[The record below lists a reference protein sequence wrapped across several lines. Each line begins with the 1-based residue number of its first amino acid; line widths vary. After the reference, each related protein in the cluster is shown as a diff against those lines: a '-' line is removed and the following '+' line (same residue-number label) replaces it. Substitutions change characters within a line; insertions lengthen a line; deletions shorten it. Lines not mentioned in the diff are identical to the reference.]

1 MLDLTPDG
9 NGPKL
14 RDMRTLTQHMERFPD
29 EDACRAYLA
38 SLRWPD
44 GVRCPRCDSPKVHKI
59 GRPWTWQCKV
69 CSKSGYKFTPLVGTI
84 FENTNYPLRTWF
96 QVIYLMF
103 QSKKGMSALQIHRT
117 IGSGSYRTAWYM
129 CHRIRAAMEN
139 EGFDSL
145 MGTVEVD
152 ETYVG
157 GKAKNRHGGG
167 IGGGR
172 KKGEGGHGTSGKV
185 AVVGAIARK
194 GKVIAQVVEKTDVK
208 TLQGFVRKATSDK
221 VDLIATDEAVQYRS
235 IPYNLRR
242 PHKSVDHTS
251 GEYVRGEVH
260 TANIDSFWSLLK
272 RGIMG
277 SYHQVSRDYLPLYL
291 AEFTFRH
298 NARKEPDMFERVI
311 RQA

>member
-1 MLDLTPDG
+1 
-9 NGPKL
+9 
-14 RDMRTLTQHMERFPD
+14 MERFPD
-29 EDACRAYLA
+29 EDSCRAYLA
-38 SLRWPD
+38 ELRWQD
-44 GVRCPRCDSPKVHKI
+44 GVRCPRCASEKVHKI
-59 GRPWTWQCKV
+59 NRPWTWQCKQ
-69 CSKSGYKFTPLVGTI
+69 CTKSGYKFTPLVGTI

-96 QVIYLMF
+96 QVIYLMC

-139 EGFDSL
+139 ESFDKL

-157 GKAKNRHGGG
+157 GKAHNKHGGSG
-167 IGGGR
+167 GSRGGGR
-172 KKGEGGHGTSGKV
+172 RGGRGPSFGKV
-185 AVVGAIARK
+185 TVVGAIARK
-194 GKVIAQVVEKTDVK
+194 GKVIAKVVDATDAK
-208 TLQGFVRKATSDK
+208 TLQGFVNEAVSDR
-221 VDLIATDEAVQYRS
+221 VGLVATDEHRS
-235 IPYNLRR
+235 YMGMQF
-242 PHKSVDHTS
+242 PHESVAHAR

-260 TANIDSFWSLLK
+260 TASIDSFWSLLK

-277 SYHQVSRDYLPLYL
+277 SYHQVSRAYLPLYL
-291 AEFTFRH
+291 AEFSFRH